1 MSVLQFNQIDV
12 SKITF
17 SEPKTNARGGQSIW
31 LNYEGSKLIIQ
42 VPKSKCPFGLGKQ
55 QYDED
60 APPKYDV
67 SVSLGGSEKMNDF
80 KEWAAALDQH
90 LQDSAVQNSEKWFG
104 KKKSR
109 GVIEE
114 LYKPMMQES
123 KKGDYAPTMKLKL
136 PFFDD
141 KHTATVYDNNKNEVT
156 VDSITK
162 GCQIT
167 LIAQL
172 SSMWF
177 VGKQFGVTWQVM
189 QAKVFPNS
197 ALPKYAFADD
207 EDDEDVQD
215 EEEYDDDEGDIED

>member
-1 MSVLQFNQIDV
+1 
-12 SKITF
+12 
-17 SEPKTNARGGQSIW
+17 
-31 LNYEGSKLIIQ
+31 
-42 VPKSKCPFGLGKQ
+42 
-55 QYDED
+55 
-60 APPKYDV
+60 
-67 SVSLGGSEKMNDF
+67 
-80 KEWAAALDQH
+80 
-90 LQDSAVQNSEKWFG
+90 
-104 KKKSR
+104 
-109 GVIEE
+109 
-114 LYKPMMQES
+114 MMQES

-177 VGKQFGVTWQVM
+177 VGKQFGVTWQGM

>member
-114 LYKPMMQES
+114 L
-123 KKGDYAPTMKLKL
+123 
-136 PFFDD
+136 
-141 KHTATVYDNNKNEVT
+141 
-156 VDSITK
+156 
-162 GCQIT
+162 
-167 LIAQL
+167 
-172 SSMWF
+172 
-177 VGKQFGVTWQVM
+177 
-189 QAKVFPNS
+189 
-197 ALPKYAFADD
+197 
-207 EDDEDVQD
+207 
-215 EEEYDDDEGDIED
+215 